1 MSPRSWS
8 TYLCSNCASEYDT
21 WVGKCPSC
29 GAWNTLEEQR
39 KRGPAVSHQRKS
51 GKFSTNEEQQQ
62 IVRIDRLTNEQG
74 TTSSSG
80 IEELDRILGGGIVPG
95 MTVLVGGEPG
105 IGKSTLMMQLV
116 SQQSA
121 EALYVSTEESGSHL
135 QLRASR
141 LALAQSQFHILC
153 SSNIEEIMAQLKRFQ
168 PALLVID
175 SIQMLYSD
183 EIESAR
189 GSVAQVRHCSQA
201 CIDWAQQHGCALF
214 LVAHVTKE
222 GTIAGP
228 KIIEHAVDA
237 VLYFEDSAEQIRYL
251 RAVKNRFG
259 TVDEV
264 GLFQMKRE
272 GLRAIEHPEQLFRDT
287 QRQSLPSG
295 VTVAP
300 IFEGSRLLMIEIQA
314 LTVHSGSN
322 LTRVYSDRIDARRIS
337 RLAAVLERHLQV
349 PLGNKDIFINVA
361 GGIHI
366 REVGVELA
374 IAHALYSA
382 HYNLPLAIDVC
393 LMGEVSLAGE
403 IRPLSQLARRLRVAR
418 EMGYTTCV
426 GPPPAIAEKIDNL
439 AWIQCNTLQESIE
452 KLFGKRVTPPTIG
465 EA

>member
-1 MSPRSWS
+1 MSSRSWS
-8 TYLCSNCASEYDT
+8 IYLCSNCGSEYDT
-21 WVGKCPSC
+21 WLGKCPSC
-29 GAWNTLEEQR
+29 GAWNTLEVQRTRGRSADQQR
-39 KRGPAVSHQRKS
+39 KN
-51 GKFSTNEEQQQ
+51 STISTTERPPE
-62 IVRIDRLTNEQG
+62 IVRIDELANEQVV
-74 TTSSSG
+74 TSSSG

-105 IGKSTLMMQLV
+105 IGKSTLMMQLL
-116 SQQSA
+116 SQQNA
-121 EALYVSTEESGSHL
+121 EALYISTEESANHL

-153 SSNIEEIMAQLKRFQ
+153 SSNVEEILRELRRFQ
-168 PALLVID
+168 PKQLIID
-175 SIQMLYSD
+175 SVQMLYSD

-189 GSVAQVRHCSQA
+189 GSVAQVRHGSQA

-228 KIIEHAVDA
+228 KLIEHVVDT
-237 VLYFEDSAEQIRYL
+237 VLYFEDSAEHIRYL

-264 GLFQMKRE
+264 GLFQMEKE

-287 QRQSLPSG
+287 QRQSLPPG
-295 VTVAP
+295 VAVAP
-300 IFEGSRLLMIEIQA
+300 IFEGSRILMIEIQA
-314 LTVHSGSN
+314 LTVHSGGS

-337 RLAAVLERHLQV
+337 RLAAVLERHLKV

-361 GGIHI
+361 GGIQI

-382 HYNLPLAIDVC
+382 HYNLPLAIDAC

-418 EMGYTTCV
+418 EMGYKTCV
-426 GPPPAIAEKIDNL
+426 GPPLSKAEKVKGL
-439 AWIQCNTLQESIE
+439 TWIQCSTLQESIK
-452 KLFGKRVTPPTIG
+452 KLFGPHVAPS
-465 EA
+465 